1 MMACLVLPRGIVAEI
16 KRVVFRTTNETGV
29 RLVGE
34 IEDCRYVVRYIIGPG
49 GRAIQKPN
57 YYECDNEYAERQFA
71 YLLQREPHLRFLGEL
86 HVHPQGEAELSWKD
100 LATVRKVLRS
110 LPFFIAGTIV
120 RRPFAI
126 LPVLFSRNTIVS
138 LSCVLR

>member
-1 MMACLVLPRGIVAEI
+1 MACLVLPRDIVAEI

-34 IEDCRYVVRYIIGPG
+34 FEACRYVVRYIIGPG
-49 GRAIQKPN
+49 DRAVQRPN
-57 YYECDNEYAERQFA
+57 YYQCDNEYAEKQFA
-71 YLLQREPHLRFLGEL
+71 NLLRREPQLRFLGEL
-86 HVHPQGEAELSWKD
+86 HVHPQGEAELSTRD
-100 LATVRKVLRS
+100 MATIRKVLRS

-120 RRPFAI
+120 RRPFTI
-126 LPVLFSRNTIVS
+126 LPVLCNRNTIMS